1 MEEMIQMN
9 KRFSIEQLE
18 HMKTHD
24 LADLLANV
32 VLLLRRMPDVEC
44 GQLMTQIPEALNAQE
59 LPADASISSQTS
71 EDTATV
77 STMTATDL
85 GKKTV
90 AELKKMATELHVS
103 YDTKIKKAD
112 LISKILARQEHGHS
126 EQYAIQNL

>member
-1 MEEMIQMN
+1 MN
-9 KRFSIEQLE
+9 RRFTIEQLE

-44 GQLMTQIPEALNAQE
+44 GQLMTQMPETLDAQE
-59 LPADASISSQTS
+59 LPAGTSTLSQTS
-71 EDTATV
+71 EVTATV
-77 STMTATDL
+77 STITATDL
-85 GKKTV
+85 GKKKV

-112 LISKILARQEHGHS
+112 LINKILARQEHGHS